1 MAQSLRRLTYILL
14 AISILLFISAVASV
28 VLLSSVG
35 MYLAL
40 SLIIAGSFTM
50 LLTSV
55 LRERLNQTKASR
67 DLLLRES
74 PRESEAA
81 VSQEI
86 E

>member
-14 AISILLFISAVASV
+14 AISILLFVSAVASV
-28 VLLSSVG
+28 VLLSNVG

-40 SLIIAGSFTM
+40 SLIIGGSFTM

-55 LRERLNQTKASR
+55 LRERLNQTRASR
-67 DLLLRES
+67 DLLLREF

>member
-74 PRESEAA
+74 PGESEAA